1 MDMSPTGD
9 ITYKSA
15 VSRLWRSCKHGS
27 FMAAV
32 RTFIVK
38 SSTLYPITFPE
49 KILSFLAIPCRKSY
63 NDLSRLFCGRMEFSM
78 KKFKRIRRIFAWIG
92 IVVLVGLYVTTLIL
106 AFSGSPMAQALF
118 RGSFA
123 ATVVFPVPEGP

>member
-1 MDMSPTGD
+1 
-9 ITYKSA
+9 
-15 VSRLWRSCKHGS
+15 
-27 FMAAV
+27 
-32 RTFIVK
+32 
-38 SSTLYPITFPE
+38 
-49 KILSFLAIPCRKSY
+49 
-63 NDLSRLFCGRMEFSM
+63 M

-123 ATVVFPVPEGP
+123 ATVVFPVLLYAMQIIYRILKPDDTADALAIAICHGQMGGTALKRSIVAGRRT

>member
-1 MDMSPTGD
+1 
-9 ITYKSA
+9 
-15 VSRLWRSCKHGS
+15 
-27 FMAAV
+27 
-32 RTFIVK
+32 
-38 SSTLYPITFPE
+38 
-49 KILSFLAIPCRKSY
+49 
-63 NDLSRLFCGRMEFSM
+63 M

-123 ATVVFPVPEGP
+123 ATVVFPVLL

>member
-1 MDMSPTGD
+1 
-9 ITYKSA
+9 
-15 VSRLWRSCKHGS
+15 
-27 FMAAV
+27 
-32 RTFIVK
+32 
-38 SSTLYPITFPE
+38 
-49 KILSFLAIPCRKSY
+49 
-63 NDLSRLFCGRMEFSM
+63 M

-123 ATVVFPVPEGP
+123 ATVVFPVLLYAMQIIYRILKPDDPADDPDKKKRCPYPGRGASSPAPRRGSCRDRCPARWRW

>member
-1 MDMSPTGD
+1 
-9 ITYKSA
+9 
-15 VSRLWRSCKHGS
+15 
-27 FMAAV
+27 MAAV

-38 SSTLYPITFPE
+38 SSTSYPITFPE

-63 NDLSRLFCGRMEFSM
+63 NDLSRL
-78 KKFKRIRRIFAWIG
+78 RRIFAWIG

-123 ATVVFPVPEGP
+123 ATVVFPVLLYAMQIIYRILKPDDTVDDPDKKKR